1 MNKVILAHL
10 ALFALNAIY
19 GANHVL
25 AKGVTPDYLGP
36 SGLILVR
43 GVITTVLLV
52 LLFLLFIRE
61 KVDKKDLPRLAI
73 TGLFGVCLNQLFFFN
88 GLALTS
94 PMNVGIIM
102 TSTPILVVILSYF
115 ILKEKITKLKAF
127 GVFVGGIGAIAL
139 TTLGQQPE
147 FDSPLGDLYIFIN
160 ALSFGVYLVL
170 VKPLMSK
177 YNPLTVITY
186 NFIFGLLFIMMY
198 PKVWT
203 DVAAAD
209 FSLFPPEIWTK
220 IAFIVIGATFFT
232 YLLNTYALKQVSPSV
247 SGSYI
252 YTQPVLVMFFTF
264 LFAYIGWT
272 ENFIGAI
279 SLEKI
284 LFMLMIFAGVFMI
297 SRSSYN
303 ERKMKNEK
311 LKVKNAS

>member
-1 MNKVILAHL
+1 MNKIFLAHL

-19 GANHVL
+19 GANHLL

-36 SGLILVR
+36 NGFILLR
-43 GVITTVLLV
+43 GGITTVL
-52 LLFLLFIRE
+52 FLIIFFGFIRE

-115 ILKEKITKLKAF
+115 ILKEKITKLKAI
-127 GVFVGGIGAIAL
+127 GVFIGAVGAIAL
-139 TTLGQQPE
+139 TTVGKQPE
-147 FDSPLGDLYIFIN
+147 FDSSLGDMYIFIN
-160 ALSFGVYLVL
+160 ALSFGLYLVL
-170 VKPLMSK
+170 VKPLMNK
-177 YNPLTVITY
+177 YKPMTVITY
-186 NFIFGLLFIMMY
+186 NFIFGFIFIMMY

-203 DVAAAD
+203 DFAAAD
-209 FSLFPPEIWTK
+209 FSAFPLDIWAKTAY
-220 IAFIVIGATFFT
+220 IIIGATFFT
-232 YLLNTYALKQVSPSV
+232 YLLNTFALKHVSPSV

-252 YTQPVLVMFFTF
+252 YTQPILVMLFTF

-272 ENFIGAI
+272 EDFIGAI

-284 LFMLMIFAGVFMI
+284 AYMFMIFAGVFMI
-297 SRSSYN
+297 SRSSYLQKK
-303 ERKMKNEK
+303 RKAQ
-311 LKVKNAS
+311 LKE

>member
-1 MNKVILAHL
+1 MNKVILAHI
-10 ALFALNAIY
+10 ALFTLNAIY
-19 GANHVL
+19 GANHLL

-43 GVITTVLLV
+43 GAITT
-52 LLFLLFIRE
+52 LLFVAIYFLFIRE
-61 KVDKKDLPRLAI
+61 KVDKKDIPLLAV

-115 ILKEKITKLKAF
+115 ILKEKITKLKGI
-127 GVFVGGIGAIAL
+127 GVVLGAIGAIAL
-139 TTLGQQPE
+139 TTIGKQPQ
-147 FDSPLGDLYIFIN
+147 FDSSLGDLYIFIN
-160 ALSFGVYLVL
+160 ALSFGIYLVL
-170 VKPLMSK
+170 VKPLMNK
-177 YNPLTVITY
+177 YKPMTVITF
-186 NFIFGLLFIMMY
+186 NFMFGLVFIMMY
-198 PKVWT
+198 PQVWT
-203 DVAAAD
+203 DVFAAD
-209 FSLFPPEIWTK
+209 FQLFPKVIWLK

-232 YLLNTYALKQVSPSV
+232 YLLNTFSLKHVSPSV

-252 YTQPVLVMFFTF
+252 YSQPVLVMFFTF

-284 LFMLMIFAGVFMI
+284 LYMLMIFAGVFMI

-303 ERKMKNEK
+303 LRRDQKERER
-311 LKVKNAS
+311 LKKKS

>member
-1 MNKVILAHL
+1 MNKVILAHF

-19 GANHVL
+19 GANHLL

-43 GVITTVLLV
+43 GAITTILFV

-115 ILKEKITKLKAF
+115 LLKERITKLKAI
-127 GVFVGGIGAIAL
+127 GVLVGAVGAIAL
-139 TTLGQQPE
+139 TTIGQQPE
-147 FDSPLGDLYIFIN
+147 FDSSIGDLYIFIN
-160 ALSFGVYLVL
+160 ALSFGVYLVV
-170 VKPLMSK
+170 VKPLMNK

-186 NFIFGLLFIMMY
+186 NFIFGLIFIMMY
-198 PKVWT
+198 PPVWT
-203 DVAAAD
+203 DVFEAN
-209 FSLFPPEIWTK
+209 FHIFPPEIWSK
-220 IAFIVIGATFFT
+220 ITFIVVGATFFT
-232 YLLNTYALKQVSPSV
+232 YLLNTFALKQVTPSV

-252 YTQPVLVMFFTF
+252 YTQPVLVMIFTF

-272 ENFIGAI
+272 ESFIGAI
-279 SLEKI
+279 SVEKT
-284 LFMLMIFAGVFMI
+284 LYMLMIFAGVFMI
-297 SRSSYN
+297 SRSSYR
-303 ERKMKNEK
+303 ERKRKERMG
-311 LKVKNAS
+311 